1 MDLIIRGGRIIDPG
15 HFDGEADLYIMN
27 GRIAAVKPGGGP
39 GQDEKDVR
47 VIDARGKIVAPGLI
61 DLHVHLRE
69 PGEEYKETV
78 ASGCRAAAAGGFTAV
93 CAMPNTQ
100 PPNDCAQ
107 VTEFILDKA
116 KCAGS
121 SRVYPLAA
129 VSSGLA
135 GEGLTPFYELAAAG
149 AVAFTDG
156 SVPVANSLLMRRALE
171 YARGV
176 GRPVIAHGEDPLLS
190 AGGAMNEGAT
200 ATRLGLRGIPNAA
213 ESTVVQR
220 DIALAALTSGQLHV
234 AHVSTREAVDAI
246 RIAKSQDIPVTAEAT
261 PHHFTLDDEAV
272 CEYDP
277 NTKMYPPLRTA
288 ADRDAIREG
297 LADGTLDAIASD
309 HAPHSSIEK
318 HLEFDLAANGIIG
331 LETALPL
338 ALKLVH
344 DGVLSLPRLV
354 ELMAC
359 NPARIIGVPCGLRTD
374 MPADITI
381 IDPDAAFTVSADAF
395 RSKSRNTPFDGWHL
409 KGHAVATIVAG
420 RIVFESDDQ
429 PENPVTNA

>member
-1 MDLIIRGGRIIDPG
+1 MDLIIRGGHIIDPG
-15 HFDGEADLYIMN
+15 HFDGEADLYIKD
-27 GRIAAVKPGGGP
+27 GKITALKPGGGTSEGEP
-39 GQDEKDVR
+39 AAR
-47 VIDARGKIVAPGLI
+47 SIDARGKIVTPGLI

-69 PGEEYKETV
+69 PGEEYKETI
-78 ASGCRAAAAGGFTAV
+78 ASGCQAAAAGGFAAV
-93 CAMPNTQ
+93 CAMPNTH

-107 VTEFILDKA
+107 VTEFILEKA
-116 KCAGS
+116 RNARA
-121 SRVYPLAA
+121 SRVYPVAA
-129 VSSGLA
+129 VSPGLS

-149 AVAFTDG
+149 AVAFTDDG
-156 SVPVANSLLMRRALE
+156 FPVANSLLMRRALE

-176 GRPVIAHGEDPLLS
+176 DRPVISHCEDPHLS
-190 AGGAMNEGAT
+190 AGGAMNEGPT

-220 DIALAALTSGQLHV
+220 DIALAALAGGKLHL

-246 RIAKSQDIPVTAEAT
+246 RNAKSQGLAVTAEAA

-277 NTKMYPPLRTA
+277 NTKMNPPLRTA
-288 ADRDAIREG
+288 ADRDAIRQG

-318 HLEFDLAANGIIG
+318 QLEFDLAANGIIG

-344 DGVLSLPRLV
+344 DGVLRLPRLV

-359 NPARIIGVPCGLRTD
+359 NPARIVGVPCGLQTG

-381 IDPDAAFTVSADAF
+381 IDPEATFTVSADAF
-395 RSKSRNTPFDGWHL
+395 KSRSRNTPFDGWEL
-409 KGHAVATIVAG
+409 KGRAVATVVAG
-420 RIVFESDDQ
+420 RVVFEGDH
-429 PENPVTNA
+429 